1 MNVSFLDER
10 DGLYIIMI
18 EGKVK
23 TILKDSY
30 SQLKYKTYNGN
41 RIFYDFG
48 DGFKIQETYDDRIFN
63 CYINEVVINIRDGK
77 KIAEFVLDKNK
88 SGYEDYV
95 KEHYLEQHRTE
106 LLDKIIATYNDRVV
120 KVKDGYV
127 VDDIFKVD
135 NKGTSYCKSGVV
147 KLPSAKHGNWKFL
160 CTVAQGN
167 IRKMSI
173 DSEVGLLELDTTC
186 MTVLAKIGFFCN
198 PNVHDKVFMD
208 QLPQKIQK
216 LLVEQDKVK
225 GGNLI

>member
-10 DGLYIIMI
+10 DGLFIIMVN
-18 EGKVK
+18 GKVK
-23 TILKDSY
+23 TITNDTY

-48 DGFKIQETYDDRIFN
+48 DGFKIQETYDNGIFN
-63 CYINEVVINIRDGK
+63 CYIGEAVLNIRDGK

-88 SGYEDYV
+88 SGYEKFI
-95 KEHYLEQHRTE
+95 KEHYIEQHRTE
-106 LLDKIIATYNDRVV
+106 LLDKVIATFDDRVT

-127 VDDIFKVD
+127 VDDMFKVD
-135 NKGTSYCKSGVV
+135 NKGTSYFATGMGT
-147 KLPSAKHGNWKFL
+147 LDDTWKFL

-186 MTVLAKIGFFCN
+186 MTILAKIGFFCN
-198 PNVHDKVFMD
+198 PNVHDSVFMN

-216 LLVEQDKVK
+216 LLVDQDKVN
-225 GGNLI
+225 GGI

>member
-1 MNVSFLDER
+1 MNVTFLDER
-10 DGLYIIMI
+10 DGLFIVMV

-23 TILKDSY
+23 TIVSDSY

-63 CYINEVVINIRDGK
+63 CYLNDVVINIRDGNR
-77 KIAEFVLDKNK
+77 IAEFVLDNNK
-88 SGYEDYV
+88 SGYERFI
-95 KEHYLEQHRTE
+95 KEHYIEQHRTE
-106 LLDKIIATYNDRVV
+106 LLDKVIATFDDRVV

-127 VDDIFKVD
+127 VDDMFKVD
-135 NKGTSYCKSGVV
+135 NKGTSYFATGMGT
-147 KLPSAKHGNWKFL
+147 LDDTWKFL

-173 DSEVGLLELDTTC
+173 DSAVGLLELDTTC
-186 MTVLAKIGFFCN
+186 MTILAKIGFFCN
-198 PNVHDKVFMD
+198 PNVHDSIFMN

-216 LLVEQDKVK
+216 LLVDQDKVN
-225 GGNLI
+225 GGI

>member
-10 DGLYIIMI
+10 DGLFIIMI
-18 EGKVK
+18 NGKVK
-23 TILKDSY
+23 TITNDTY

-48 DGFKIQETYDDRIFN
+48 DGFKIQETYDNGIFN
-63 CYINEVVINIRDGK
+63 CYIGESVLNIRDGK

-88 SGYEDYV
+88 SGYEKFI
-95 KEHYLEQHRTE
+95 KEHYIEQHRTE
-106 LLDKIIATYNDRVV
+106 LLDKVIATFDDRVT
-120 KVKDGYV
+120 KVKDGYI
-127 VDDIFKVD
+127 VDDMFKVD
-135 NKGTSYCKSGVV
+135 NKGTSYFATGMGT
-147 KLPSAKHGNWKFL
+147 LDDTWKFL

-186 MTVLAKIGFFCN
+186 MTILAKIGFFCN
-198 PNVHDKVFMD
+198 PDVHDSIFMN

-216 LLVEQDKVK
+216 LLVDQDKVN
-225 GGNLI
+225 GGI

>member
-1 MNVSFLDER
+1 MNVTFLDER
-10 DGLYIIMI
+10 DGLFIVMV

-23 TILKDSY
+23 TIVSDSY

-63 CYINEVVINIRDGK
+63 CYLNDVVINIRDGNR
-77 KIAEFVLDKNK
+77 IAEFVLDNNK
-88 SGYEDYV
+88 SGYERFI
-95 KEHYLEQHRTE
+95 KEHYIEQHRTE
-106 LLDKIIATYNDRVV
+106 LLDKVIATFDDRVV

-127 VDDIFKVD
+127 VDDMFKVD
-135 NKGTSYCKSGVV
+135 NKGTSYFATGMGT
-147 KLPSAKHGNWKFL
+147 LDDTWKFL

-173 DSEVGLLELDTTC
+173 DSAVGLLELDTTC
-186 MTVLAKIGFFCN
+186 MTILAKIGFFCN
-198 PNVHDKVFMD
+198 PNVHDNVFMN

-216 LLVEQDKVK
+216 LLVDQDKVN
-225 GGNLI
+225 GGI

>member
-1 MNVSFLDER
+1 MNVTFLDER
-10 DGLYIIMI
+10 DGLFIVMV

-23 TILKDSY
+23 TIVSDSY

-63 CYINEVVINIRDGK
+63 CYLNDVVINIRDGNR
-77 KIAEFVLDKNK
+77 IAEFVLDNNK
-88 SGYEDYV
+88 SGYERFI
-95 KEHYLEQHRTE
+95 KEHYIEQHRTE
-106 LLDKIIATYNDRVV
+106 LLDKVIATFDDRVV

-127 VDDIFKVD
+127 VDDMFKVD
-135 NKGTSYCKSGVV
+135 NKGTSYFATGMGT
-147 KLPSAKHGNWKFL
+147 LDDTWKFL

-186 MTVLAKIGFFCN
+186 MTILAKIGFFCN
-198 PNVHDKVFMD
+198 PNVHDSIFMN

-216 LLVEQDKVK
+216 LLVDQDKVN
-225 GGNLI
+225 GGI

>member
-1 MNVSFLDER
+1 MKVSFLDER
-10 DGLYIIMI
+10 DGLYIIMVD
-18 EGKVK
+18 GKVK
-23 TILKDSY
+23 TIVRDSY
-30 SQLKYKTYNGN
+30 SQLKYKVYNGN

-48 DGFKIQETYDDRIFN
+48 DGLKIQETYDDRIFN
-63 CYINEVVINIRDGK
+63 CYIGEAVINIRNGK
-77 KIAEFVLDKNK
+77 KIAEFIIDENK
-88 SGYEDYV
+88 SGYELFV

-106 LLDKIIATYNDRVV
+106 LLDKIIATYNNRVV

-127 VDDIFKVD
+127 VDDMFKVD
-135 NKGTSYCKSGVV
+135 NKGTSYYLTGVDT
-147 KLPSAKHGNWKFL
+147 LNSNWKFL

-186 MTVLAKIGFFCN
+186 MTILAKIGFFCN
-198 PNVHDKVFMD
+198 PNVHDNVFMN

-216 LLVEQDKVK
+216 LLVEQDKIK

>member
-10 DGLYIIMI
+10 DGLFIIMI

-23 TILKDSY
+23 TIVKDSY

-106 LLDKIIATYNDRVV
+106 LLDKVIATYNDRVV
-120 KVKDGYV
+120 KFKDGYV
-127 VDDIFKVD
+127 VDEIFKVD
-135 NKGTSYCKSGVV
+135 NKGTSYFKT
-147 KLPSAKHGNWKFL
+147 GNNTLDDHWKFL

-173 DSEVGLLELDTTC
+173 ETEVGLLELDTTC

-198 PNVHDKVFMD
+198 PNVHDRVFMD

-216 LLVEQDKVK
+216 ILVEQDKVK

>member
-1 MNVSFLDER
+1 MKVSFLDER
-10 DGLYIIMI
+10 DGLYIIMVD
-18 EGKVK
+18 GKVK
-23 TILKDSY
+23 TIVKDSY

-48 DGFKIQETYDDRIFN
+48 DGLKIQETYDDRIFN
-63 CYINEVVINIRDGK
+63 CYIGEAVINIRNGK
-77 KIAEFVLDKNK
+77 KIAEYIIDENK
-88 SGYEDYV
+88 SGYELFV

-106 LLDKIIATYNDRVV
+106 LLDKIISTYNNRVV

-135 NKGTSYCKSGVV
+135 NKGTSYCKSGE
-147 KLPSAKHGNWKFL
+147 LGNWNFL

-186 MTVLAKIGFFCN
+186 MTILAKIGFFCN
-198 PNVHDKVFMD
+198 PNVHDDVFMN
-208 QLPQKIQK
+208 QLPQKIKK

>member
-1 MNVSFLDER
+1 MKVSFLDER
-10 DGLYIIMI
+10 DGLYIIMVD
-18 EGKVK
+18 GKVK
-23 TILKDSY
+23 TIIKDSY

-48 DGFKIQETYDDRIFN
+48 DGLKIQETYDDRIFN
-63 CYINEVVINIRDGK
+63 CYIGEAVINIRNGK
-77 KIAEFVLDKNK
+77 KIAEYIIDENK
-88 SGYEDYV
+88 SGYELFV

-135 NKGTSYCKSGVV
+135 NKGTSYCKSGE
-147 KLPSAKHGNWKFL
+147 LGNWKFL

-186 MTVLAKIGFFCN
+186 MTILAKIGFFCN